1 MQLWQRNTRKR
12 QEPIAIA
19 IKRELDFGG
28 EREPKKSA
36 PHGGQPMI
44 TSSIY
49 ITAGEAQVTNGN
61 K

>member
-12 QEPIAIA
+12 QEGIAIV
-19 IKRELDFGG
+19 INRKLDFGV

-36 PHGGQPMI
+36 PGGQPMI

>member
-12 QEPIAIA
+12 QEALAIA
-19 IKRELDFGG
+19 IKRKLDFGG

-36 PHGGQPMI
+36 SGGIPII